1 LKLLEKKRQ
10 ITTFSLK
17 KLFFSRFSN
26 LPVTSNGTRNRL
38 ILISAAIV
46 FSVGTFSPLFS
57 QIPPGL
63 LEKIKTD
70 ELLSEGGANLIKWN
84 LDSTFIVGV
93 SAVEVKKKRKSILRR
108 VGTSKAKAQVTQF
121 IEGSDLTTSRKM
133 ETQEKIEI
141 VNNEEII
148 TFTESYLEIIQE
160 DTEGFV
166 RGMSNVGGWYSDDK
180 SMYYYAVARL
190 LPQKKKK

>member
-1 LKLLEKKRQ
+1 MKLLEKKRQ

-70 ELLSEGGANLIKWN
+70 ELLSEGGADLIEWN
-84 LDSTFIVGV
+84 SDSTFIVGV
-93 SAVEVKKKRKSILRR
+93 SAIEVKKKKRSKLRR
-108 VGTSKAKAQVTQF
+108 IGTTKAKSQVTQF
-121 IEGSDLTTSRKM
+121 VEGSDLTTSREMK
-133 ETQEKIEI
+133 TQEKVEI
-141 VNNEEII
+141 QDGKETI
-148 TFTESYLEIIQE
+148 TFSEEYLEIIQE
-160 DTEGFV
+160 DVAGFV
-166 RGMSNVGGWYSDDK
+166 RGMSDVGGWYSDDK
-180 SMYYYAVARL
+180 SLYYHAVARL
-190 LPQKKKK
+190 IQQ